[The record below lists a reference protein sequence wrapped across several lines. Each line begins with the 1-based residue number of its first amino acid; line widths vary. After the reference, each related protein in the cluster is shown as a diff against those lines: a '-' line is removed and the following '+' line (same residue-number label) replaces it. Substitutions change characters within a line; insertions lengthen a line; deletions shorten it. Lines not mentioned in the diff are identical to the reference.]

1 MFETVKAGILPGS
14 LRIVSGKLI
23 SKMCVSKKIDG
34 QNCCVTSGEPH
45 QIVAVLHW
53 AAIEIQ
59 SSLTFDEIKIYE
71 ELKFSAWI

>member
-1 MFETVKAGILPGS
+1 
-14 LRIVSGKLI
+14 
-23 SKMCVSKKIDG
+23 MCVSKKIDG
-34 QNCCVTSGEPH
+34 VKSGEPH

-71 ELKFSAWI
+71 ELKFSAWIWCSKPVENIEP